1 MEKPIE
7 SRLRSSKSA
16 TPPSKPS
23 NNNGPPS
30 SSPELYER
38 QGLTTQ
44 HHKLHQTRQR
54 HVGHAPIT
62 MSKSVSPPKATPRY
76 LSATHSDANS
86 SSATTLAPPPTSLLP
101 VPPSV
106 PPPSFQQAPP
116 PSIRVP
122 PAANDEKSKLLSN
135 VNFTDKDSSYVKFP
149 RRMDPSHE
157 YSYPKLIDA
166 YGSKAEKK
174 LTPPPLPPMEKV
186 GGVGSSSSSSAS
198 SKKSRQSLPS
208 LVLSYNRTERSGISE
223 VGVVN
228 FEDGESS
235 HTSLSPLGMS
245 SSLQADMSAA
255 AATSSM
261 TLICA
266 HCRKSFNPAT
276 NKKGACRYAPHD
288 WVRTTVE
295 TMTCLSCAR
304 CLLYHCISDPDE
316 DEEAHPCECTYNSSS
331 VRRWLGLTLLSILVP
346 CLCCYPPL
354 MACYRG
360 AAACR
365 LCGGRHEASKTQ
377 LF

>member
-16 TPPSKPS
+16 TPPSKT
-23 NNNGPPS
+23 NNNGPS

-54 HVGHAPIT
+54 HAPIT

-76 LSATHSDANS
+76 LSATHSDAS
-86 SSATTLAPPPTSLLP
+86 SVSATTLAPPPSSLP
-101 VPPSV
+101 VPSV

-116 PSIRVP
+116 APIRV
-122 PAANDEKSKLLSN
+122 PAANDHHEKSKLLSN

-166 YGSKAEKK
+166 YGKAEKK
-174 LTPPPLPPMEKV
+174 LTPPPPPPPLEKV
-186 GGVGSSSSSSAS
+186 GGVSSSSSSAS

-208 LVLSYNRTERSGISE
+208 LVLSYGNRAERGGVSE
-223 VGVVN
+223 VGVIN

-245 SSLQADMSAA
+245 SSLQADTS
-255 AATSSM
+255 ATSSM

-295 TMTCLSCAR
+295 TVTCLSCAR

-316 DEEAHPCECTYNSSS
+316 DEEAHPCECTYNSSG